1 MGGLEQSFTVGQ
13 PALAISPSH
22 RQECDQLFLQT
33 LVYDG
38 QIELEQLMIN
48 TGVGSIFAAGVVAAT
63 IASVLAIA
71 PPAYARSG
79 PGGGS
84 SGLGH
89 SATRAASANVSG
101 GHHFSSAGSPREFSS
116 SGQREGWHTPPGW
129 IGHGEKRGW
138 DGGKMP
144 PGLSHRD
151 HDPQWRDHKFDRD
164 DERGHHERTQLYT
177 GDLER
182 IGR

>member
-1 MGGLEQSFTVGQ
+1 MCAQRPWRWIERTGPQRYQSSECECFRRAPLQ
-13 PALAISPSH
+13 QRRLAP
-22 RQECDQLFLQT
+22 
-33 LVYDG
+33 
-38 QIELEQLMIN
+38 
-48 TGVGSIFAAGVVAAT
+48 GVQQFRSKGK
-63 IASVLAIA
+63 LA
-71 PPAYARSG
+71 Y
-79 PGGGS
+79 
-84 SGLGH
+84 
-89 SATRAASANVSG
+89 
-101 GHHFSSAGSPREFSS
+101 
-116 SGQREGWHTPPGW
+116 TPDW
-129 IGHGEKRGW
+129 IGQGEKRGW